1 MRKEERGSLLQ
12 KKNGKRKKREKKR
25 ERKEK
30 EEKEKKELVSGPLKQ
45 KFSKKSW

>member
-1 MRKEERGSLLQ
+1 MRKEERGSHLQ
-12 KKNGKRKKREKKR
+12 KEKRE
-25 ERKEK
+25 EKEK